1 MALFGEVAPV
11 SSEEVIAIGVQQLG
25 VTARGEISWDMVR
38 DTLIREVTFGG
49 TTCPTD
55 EVCRLMAE
63 FLQRLP
69 LPRLV
74 HFLDMILPQM
84 VPVQSPCQSRRRRFA
99 SSYRIAERNAW
110 GEWDVEYTLN
120 ATKLFWSRSGIMHV
134 AIAWDHKPLLLLA
147 TALLPNRTTESF
159 ESEAG
164 PPYDKQRIQMGLRS
178 GNTVLICF
186 RSGVGHFQSVLIALA
201 ADLHTNKPWQGQH
214 KFWKYVSPI
223 RTYFAW
229 LPERLART
237 YCSAALDKCPDLPY
251 GEVHHL
257 QGSDADEKH
266 SMVFQ
271 NIYHIG
277 DTKSAQELE
286 VFLRMS
292 RERLRLC
299 CGLQCTDRLHP
310 NGPRQRQ
317 KLFHAALK
325 LLWFAVGIETVRCEN
340 AAQVAL
346 HAAIRPLLRLEDGHV
361 LATLSAIVLA
371 LCEGRTGLAISGV
384 FGAGK
389 TRSAAVLLAG
399 LLVFD
404 PSLKLMVLTKEN
416 IAAHAVAEHLVS
428 LQMPDFLQEKMG
440 RLVGYY
446 EQNRKGSYTP
456 LDILPSN
463 RNQVIRQKSLLIG
476 CGGGFQQECS
486 QQFSPVAD
494 WMGSIDLFLE
504 DEGQQYGNM
513 EEAATVAR
521 TPATCLEVW
530 SGDHR
535 QTPGGLK
542 KSREAKA
549 FRKKLTKRPLA
560 LRCQTQYIQAHDF
573 GNIVMRYLDCP
584 KESFAWKLRQLLT
597 DGSAAIDPAV
607 GQFWHELIGDS
618 PPCLST
624 EIQRAAYAI
633 LWMGLRGER
642 EGLPSMLATTFAEA
656 AGVSGR
662 QKWGL
667 VLSSSAR
674 VSQVTYQTV
683 VGVRYPELVTFNGT
697 QWKFGKYVAQER
709 PLRGGFLPIFW
720 DVPRANI
727 HAVED
732 IGAVVDWLTERCE
745 FQADAKSNL
754 AVLHNRNDMTNLF
767 RASNWVSSSHDS
779 IVSRGV
785 TTCAGMTAHTVLLAQ
800 TKVGFLTG
808 GRKKSFLLLS
818 EDEQMV
824 QLEEAYA
831 RATVAITR
839 ARSLCLIMGP
849 LDMKGLVGAAT
860 VMGTLMYGAGH
871 VWAGHAHFYLHDGE
885 LSRSPSDE
893 TFIHMLQQNCCLSG
907 PHFPP
912 PAIVEALQDY
922 VTHYYKVRRLHLI
935 VVDLWRPWKY
945 NTARAREIT
954 DQLWRIS
961 HGNDTHRVSPFRPD
975 GPEPPLRCR
984 RFAYGY
990 ALDGSEYPSY
1000 LVWPQRD
1007 GQSYTLLDTSTTDTL
1022 PLNHDFFRPL
1032 GMEHFYDSFA
1042 LGSEISVRRE
1052 ALHLFGL
1059 RADELLPDLHITRDG
1074 VLRIGLGAHQEHRV
1088 NHVARATDRT
1098 KVSADVIQLA
1108 AHEVDTAPEQAVSDG
1123 DASDSEGSESAS
1135 DSDQNDP
1142 PSSLVADAEQYEL
1155 MQIAYAAVGKDFTG
1169 QEDLIGSEY
1178 GKLQKLEMVPERW
1191 PLARLSFSL
1200 QTCVDHLDRVLA
1212 GCCWEVQATRTTPSE
1227 SLLSL
1232 HQVAKCL
1239 TMKLA
1244 VHLAKEVAAILR
1256 AVLTHETKKLY
1267 NDSTVHLLCSN
1278 YWIQPIYQELLHS
1291 SSRYNATREG
1301 ERKRPSSGLARVAAY
1316 PKPPKQRKPSAS
1328 GTSFSD
1334 WIGGTCYADTL
1345 QVWFPAH
1352 WAPVVLQQLQQ
1363 KEDNYRAENPSW
1375 MDQEEPPA
1383 DILKQWREARANRRM
1398 QFKVGKYRDGSW
1410 ESNIRML
1417 TGTIKVDWIQLPVEP
1432 YLAALPTLQQGVIA
1446 GVFRQKGA
1454 APWGCTRAEKLQ
1466 LSVLLPNDLSLEDWY
1481 AEVYGLPTVWPET
1494 SMLGADNLRKIAGYD
1509 FHLLRKKYDVRTMWG
1524 DLDPQ
1529 WRLLQSQLETRGP
1542 GWYSPAELKERLFTN
1557 KSKRP
1562 GDDTKE
1568 ALRTDGNTIAWQAWD
1583 TARNI
1588 IWQSCQPGP
1597 PLVFPGEKEI
1607 FRAMYAQ
1614 VGEEEQ
1620 VISPPYTRT
1629 PLDASMRGRK
1639 KRKQGEDNA
1648 LVG

>member
-1 MALFGEVAPV
+1 MPHVQVGGILGGISCPPALLHGILPEYGQSLMLIHLTTDRLCQWHPYDETLSSLNCKYCIVDRSTQELRELFGACEHSYGHWIDLSLPHGRYPLYQLLRRYSDVAPPQARDIAPLRLVSWVSCEVPDHVQQVLNQLMALFGAVALV
-11 SSEEVIAIGVQQLG
+11 SSDEVLAIGVQQLG
-25 VTARGEISWDMVR
+25 VTSSGEISWDMVR
-38 DTLIREVTFGG
+38 DALIREITFGG
-49 TTCPTD
+49 TTCPTE

-84 VPVQSPCQSRRRRFA
+84 VPVQSPCQSRRGRFA
-99 SSYRIAERNAW
+99 SSYRIAERTAW
-110 GEWDVEYTLN
+110 GEWDVEYYPQC
-120 ATKLFWSRSGIMHV
+120 
-134 AIAWDHKPLLLLA
+134 DQ
-147 TALLPNRTTESF
+147 ALLVK
-159 ESEAG
+159 AG

-237 YCSAALDKCPDLPY
+237 YCSAALDKCPDIPY

-257 QGSDADEKH
+257 QGSEDDEKH
-266 SMVFQ
+266 SLVFQ

-277 DTKSAQELE
+277 DTKTAQELE

-325 LLWFAVGIETVRCEN
+325 LLWFAIGIKNVRCEN

-346 HAAIRPLLRLEDGHV
+346 HAAIRPLLRLEDEHV
-361 LATLSAIVLA
+361 LATLRAIVLA

-416 IAAHAVAEHLVS
+416 IAAHAFAEHLVS
-428 LQMPDFLQEKMG
+428 LQMPDYLQEKMG

-463 RNQVIRQKSLLIG
+463 RNQ
-476 CGGGFQQECS
+476 
-486 QQFSPVAD
+486 
-494 WMGSIDLFLE
+494 

-542 KSREAKA
+542 KSQEAKA

-560 LRCQTQYIQAHDF
+560 LRCQTQYIQAHEF
-573 GNIVMRYLDCP
+573 GKIVLRYLDCP
-584 KESFAWKLRQLLT
+584 KESFAWKLRHLLI

-624 EIQRAAYAI
+624 EIQRAACAI

-642 EGLPSMLATTFAEA
+642 EGLPSLATSFAEA

-697 QWKFGKYVAQER
+697 QWQFGKYVQQER
-709 PLRGGFLPIFW
+709 PLPGLMAQSRHF
-720 DVPRANI
+720 
-727 HAVED
+727 
-732 IGAVVDWLTERCE
+732 GAVD
-745 FQADAKSNL
+745 
-754 AVLHNRNDMTNLF
+754 LHMDN
-767 RASNWVSSSHDS
+767 
-779 IVSRGV
+779 
-785 TTCAGMTAHTVLLAQ
+785 
-800 TKVGFLTG
+800 
-808 GRKKSFLLLS
+808 
-818 EDEQMV
+818 
-824 QLEEAYA
+824 
-831 RATVAITR
+831 
-839 ARSLCLIMGP
+839 
-849 LDMKGLVGAAT
+849 
-860 VMGTLMYGAGH
+860 
-871 VWAGHAHFYLHDGE
+871 
-885 LSRSPSDE
+885 
-893 TFIHMLQQNCCLSG
+893 
-907 PHFPP
+907 
-912 PAIVEALQDY
+912 
-922 VTHYYKVRRLHLI
+922 
-935 VVDLWRPWKY
+935 
-945 NTARAREIT
+945 
-954 DQLWRIS
+954 
-961 HGNDTHRVSPFRPD
+961 
-975 GPEPPLRCR
+975 
-984 RFAYGY
+984 
-990 ALDGSEYPSY
+990 ALDGSECPSY
-1000 LVWPQRD
+1000 LVWLERD

-1042 LGSEISVRRE
+1042 LVSQISVRRE

-1059 RADELLPDLHITRDG
+1059 REDELLPDLHITTNA

-1088 NHVARATDRT
+1088 NHVARATDRS

-1108 AHEVDTAPEQAVSDG
+1108 AHEEDPAPEQVMSEG
-1123 DASDSEGSESAS
+1123 DASDSDGSESAS
-1135 DSDQNDP
+1135 DSEQNDP

-1169 QEDLIGSEY
+1169 NEDLIGSEY
-1178 GKLQKLEMVPERW
+1178 RKLQKLEMVPERW
-1191 PLARLSFSL
+1191 PLARLSFSPRPGKEKENDPAVAWQGL
-1200 QTCVDHLDRVLA
+1200 QRIPTHPNSGSHRLLALASVTGLEVL
-1212 GCCWEVQATRTTPSE
+1212 VMLTPYRS
-1227 SLLSL
+1227 
-1232 HQVAKCL
+1232 
-1239 TMKLA
+1239 
-1244 VHLAKEVAAILR
+1244 
-1256 AVLTHETKKLY
+1256 
-1267 NDSTVHLLCSN
+1267 
-1278 YWIQPIYQELLHS
+1278 
-1291 SSRYNATREG
+1291 G
-1301 ERKRPSSGLARVAAY
+1301 FRPTG
-1316 PKPPKQRKPSAS
+1316 
-1328 GTSFSD
+1328 
-1334 WIGGTCYADTL
+1334 
-1345 QVWFPAH
+1345 
-1352 WAPVVLQQLQQ
+1352 
-1363 KEDNYRAENPSW
+1363 
-1375 MDQEEPPA
+1375 MDQEVAPV
-1383 DILKQWREARANRRM
+1383 DIRKQWQEARANRRM
-1398 QFKVGKYRDGSW
+1398 QFKVGNYRDGSW

-1417 TGTIKVDWIQLPVEP
+1417 TGTIKVDWIQLPVEQG
-1432 YLAALPTLQQGVIA
+1432 LWPTN
-1446 GVFRQKGA
+1446 
-1454 APWGCTRAEKLQ
+1454 C
-1466 LSVLLPNDLSLEDWY
+1466 
-1481 AEVYGLPTVWPET
+1481 WPEV
-1494 SMLGADNLRKIAGYD
+1494 SMMGADNLRKVAGYD
-1509 FHLLRKKYDVRTMWG
+1509 FHHLRKKYDVRTMWG

-1529 WRLLQSQLETRGP
+1529 WWLLQSQLEARGP
-1542 GWYSPAELKERLFTN
+1542 GWYSPADLKERLFTN

-1562 GDDTKE
+1562 GDDTTD

-1614 VGEEEQ
+1614 IGEEEQ

-1629 PLDASMRGRK
+1629 PLDAYEGTEEEKAGRG
-1639 KRKQGEDNA
+1639 QCPGWVVNPGWWLGLDSTCVYIYEGA
-1648 LVG
+1648 LLPVELSQRHPQDGGLLCLSTSSLLKAGVSNYWKYGILRAAEEAVRAGVLSDAPGI

>member
-1 MALFGEVAPV
+1 
-11 SSEEVIAIGVQQLG
+11 
-25 VTARGEISWDMVR
+25 
-38 DTLIREVTFGG
+38 
-49 TTCPTD
+49 
-55 EVCRLMAE
+55 
-63 FLQRLP
+63 
-69 LPRLV
+69 
-74 HFLDMILPQM
+74 
-84 VPVQSPCQSRRRRFA
+84 
-99 SSYRIAERNAW
+99 
-110 GEWDVEYTLN
+110 
-120 ATKLFWSRSGIMHV
+120 
-134 AIAWDHKPLLLLA
+134 
-147 TALLPNRTTESF
+147 
-159 ESEAG
+159 
-164 PPYDKQRIQMGLRS
+164 
-178 GNTVLICF
+178 
-186 RSGVGHFQSVLIALA
+186 
-201 ADLHTNKPWQGQH
+201 
-214 KFWKYVSPI
+214 
-223 RTYFAW
+223 
-229 LPERLART
+229 
-237 YCSAALDKCPDLPY
+237 
-251 GEVHHL
+251 
-257 QGSDADEKH
+257 
-266 SMVFQ
+266 
-271 NIYHIG
+271 
-277 DTKSAQELE
+277 
-286 VFLRMS
+286 MS

-299 CGLQCTDRLHP
+299 CGLQCTDSLHL
-310 NGPRQRQ
+310 GLVSAR

-325 LLWFAVGIETVRCEN
+325 LLWFAIGIESVQCEN

-371 LCEGRTGLAISGV
+371 LCEGRTGLAMSGV

-428 LQMPDFLQEKMG
+428 LQMPDYLQEKMG

-456 LDILPSN
+456 LDILPAN
-463 RNQVIRQKSLLIG
+463 RNQVLRQKSLLIG

-542 KSREAKA
+542 KSQEAKA

-573 GNIVMRYLDCP
+573 GKIVLRYLDCP
-584 KESFAWKLRQLLT
+584 KGSFAWKLRQLLM

-642 EGLPSMLATTFAEA
+642 EGLPSMLATSFAEA

-697 QWKFGKYVAQER
+697 QWKFGKYVQQES
-709 PLRGGFLPIFW
+709 PLPGGFLPIFW

-732 IGAVVDWLTERCE
+732 IGAVVDWLLERYD
-745 FQADAKSNL
+745 FQPDAKSNL

-767 RASNWVSSSHDS
+767 RASNWVSSSKDS

-808 GRKKSFLLLS
+808 GRKKSFRLLS

-849 LDMKGLVGAAT
+849 LDMKGLLGAAT

-885 LSRSPSDE
+885 LSRSPPDE
-893 TFIHMLQQNCCLSG
+893 TFVCMLQQNCCLSG

-961 HGNDTHRVSPFRPD
+961 HGDDTHRVSPFRPD

-990 ALDGSEYPSY
+990 ALDGSECPNY

-1007 GQSYTLLDTSTTDTL
+1007 GQSYVLLDTSTNDTL
-1022 PLNHDFFRPL
+1022 PLNHEFFRPL

-1042 LGSEISVRRE
+1042 LESQISVRRE

-1059 RADELLPDLHITRDG
+1059 REDELLPDLHITRDG
-1074 VLRIGLGAHQEHRV
+1074 VLRIRLGAHKNIVSTMWHGQLTGLKSRQMSSSWQLMKRIQRLNRRCRKVMQVILMGAKVRV
-1088 NHVARATDRT
+1088 T
-1098 KVSADVIQLA
+1098 
-1108 AHEVDTAPEQAVSDG
+1108 
-1123 DASDSEGSESAS
+1123 
-1135 DSDQNDP
+1135 QNRMTP
-1142 PSSLVADAEQYEL
+1142 LLRWWL
-1155 MQIAYAAVGKDFTG
+1155 MQN
-1169 QEDLIGSEY
+1169 SMSSC
-1178 GKLQKLEMVPERW
+1178 KLPM
-1191 PLARLSFSL
+1191 
-1200 QTCVDHLDRVLA
+1200 
-1212 GCCWEVQATRTTPSE
+1212 
-1227 SLLSL
+1227 LLW
-1232 HQVAKCL
+1232 AKISK
-1239 TMKLA
+1239 TSLA
-1244 VHLAKEVAAILR
+1244 VMISLGQNTA
-1256 AVLTHETKKLY
+1256 
-1267 NDSTVHLLCSN
+1267 
-1278 YWIQPIYQELLHS
+1278 
-1291 SSRYNATREG
+1291 SSRNWR
-1301 ERKRPSSGLARVAAY
+1301 
-1316 PKPPKQRKPSAS
+1316 
-1328 GTSFSD
+1328 
-1334 WIGGTCYADTL
+1334 
-1345 QVWFPAH
+1345 WF
-1352 WAPVVLQQLQQ
+1352 Q
-1363 KEDNYRAENPSW
+1363 
-1375 MDQEEPPA
+1375 
-1383 DILKQWREARANRRM
+1383 
-1398 QFKVGKYRDGSW
+1398 RDGHWHGYPSPCKHVL
-1410 ESNIRML
+1410 ITL
-1417 TGTIKVDWIQLPVEP
+1417 T
-1432 YLAALPTLQQGVIA
+1432 
-1446 GVFRQKGA
+1446 VF
-1454 APWGCTRAEKLQ
+1454 W
-1466 LSVLLPNDLSLEDWY
+1466 
-1481 AEVYGLPTVWPET
+1481 
-1494 SMLGADNLRKIAGYD
+1494 
-1509 FHLLRKKYDVRTMWG
+1509 
-1524 DLDPQ
+1524 
-1529 WRLLQSQLETRGP
+1529 
-1542 GWYSPAELKERLFTN
+1542 
-1557 KSKRP
+1557 
-1562 GDDTKE
+1562 
-1568 ALRTDGNTIAWQAWD
+1568 
-1583 TARNI
+1583 
-1588 IWQSCQPGP
+1588 
-1597 PLVFPGEKEI
+1597 
-1607 FRAMYAQ
+1607 
-1614 VGEEEQ
+1614 
-1620 VISPPYTRT
+1620 
-1629 PLDASMRGRK
+1629 LDAAGKFRPHVR
-1639 KRKQGEDNA
+1639 
-1648 LVG
+1648 LP